1 MAWTENELKEL
12 NTAAHN
18 TYLQWKK
25 QYKNQYTDVS
35 IEAWL
40 STGAGSKFRS
50 ILEKQQQVKAEQQQR
65 KEEQQQQEKNSALN
79 EAITAQ
85 EANFGKD
92 TITEN
97 QWYNLT
103 FLDEKG
109 KPLSEDK
116 GLDFSRSLLF
126 ELAQNETYMQC
137 FENGDCKDYKN
148 ILDVKLEN
156 LQLEL
161 ILNQLILDEHPNY
174 NLKNITKEEKEE
186 YNKNYSEKLLEIAAN
201 PNQTF
206 AISAEAASAA
216 FAYHNHLIE
225 QYANQNKLRNL
236 ADRCKKFDEAA
247 KARYPKAYPLA
258 KNLIITGAIG
268 ITVGPVGLAARSAV
282 MTYKQVKKF
291 NQEAKAQNK
300 TFWQHLKDDK
310 AAAAALGFSIAG
322 SALSAV
328 SGVNAVSAGSFGLL
342 HQGAQALKA
351 TMGQRLARAVA
362 GAGAGLSNAYK
373 QARSGDIKGAL
384 KTAGLSMA
392 TAGATIFAGEIAGQT
407 TQLLDRGGELLG
419 KIFHGNSATTSLAE
433 NLTSQ
438 STPNLEVVNTPATD
452 SSAMPGQTLSD
463 DDFITEHPTASAAP
477 ATEYTAASNQTTL
490 DVSQNPATVEADEV
504 VQTPDVA
511 VANDIADDNANPQA
525 ATAVQDVEQ
534 PQDFV
539 GIDKNGNVYG
549 NADQLNLQDEAVAA
563 QYADNSS
570 LAADP
575 TSGIAEDV
583 TSTAAADVVT
593 DEQVAEEPVVYT
605 KNGAFDLDENTPSD
619 VPDEPTGHHRTATAE
634 NYGIPPRQS
643 HAQAAHNLVTDTG
656 NTGNINFAS
665 LMDAPGMHGG
675 VNLVDTGTGIRD
687 LGSALN
693 TPDMN
698 AALHNYGYTEGVVF
712 TEERVGINGGHSLSH
727 EQLAQARAEWEAQH
741 PQVEE
746 DVVSGSAA
754 EANLPGV
761 QNEITHT
768 PNGDIATTT
777 YTNADGSITQS
788 VDKLDINGTVV
799 EHHDIAVYRDVNG
812 GTVRE
817 DAWVNPSGEPVS
829 VKDIYDA
836 DGKLTSSE
844 GTWENDS
851 DKSGFRK
858 FYDAEGN
865 LTRRE
870 DIVYTYDSHGNH
882 VTQSTIHDGNDNC
895 IGSAELVSD
904 ADGNPLYAT
913 QEDSDGN
920 LVSTTEYS
928 LHSDS
933 ATQQYSEIATTKDV
947 NGQVISETST
957 TYVDGGNSGDR
968 LLSSKETVY
977 NPDRS
982 FSTTE
987 RQYDKY
993 GALTSTTRTD
1003 YDAEGNL
1010 LNTEQLNA
1018 KGEVIVP
1025 QKAEATTSN
1034 TAQSATATANAP
1046 KTEVEKAVQT
1056 SQERIEALRSRTVSN
1071 NPASVANN
1079 IEQTRQNMLD
1089 SITTPDSTFVDT
1101 THLDNT
1107 AFNPATAQASA
1118 EDAFADSGFK
1128 IAAGAAVT
1136 GFGVGALVHKLR
1148 GTKNNEDKQSSTDKG
1163 NQSQQSSQPA
1173 QNSSMPQLPSGG
1185 RE

>member
-12 NTAAHN
+12 NTAALN
-18 TYLQWKK
+18 AYQQWKK
-25 QYKNQYTDVS
+25 QYKNQYQDVS
-35 IEAWL
+35 IESWL
-40 STGAGSKFRS
+40 TTGAGSKFRS
-50 ILEKQQQVKAEQQQR
+50 ILEKQQQVKEEGQQR
-65 KEEQQQQEKNSALN
+65 KEEKQQQEKNSALN
-79 EAITAQ
+79 DAITAQ

-109 KPLSEDK
+109 KPLSGDK
-116 GLDFSRSLLF
+116 ELDLSRSLLF

-137 FENGDCKDYKN
+137 FEDGKYDNYKN
-148 ILDVKLEN
+148 ILDAKLDD

-161 ILNQLILDEHPNY
+161 ILNQLILEEKPNY
-174 NLKNITKEEKEE
+174 DLKNITEEDKQKFSQKYVERIG
-186 YNKNYSEKLLEIAAN
+186 KITTN

-225 QYANQNKLRNL
+225 QYANKNKLLNL
-236 ADRCKKFDEAA
+236 AERCKKFDEAA

-268 ITVGPVGLAARSAV
+268 ITVGPAGLAARSAV
-282 MTYKQVKKF
+282 MTCKQVKKI
-291 NQEAKAQNK
+291 NQEAKAQGK

-322 SALSAV
+322 SALSVV

-407 TQLLDRGGELLG
+407 TQFLDRSGEFLG

-438 STPNLEVVNTPATD
+438 STPNLEAVNTPATD
-452 SSAMPGQTLSD
+452 SSAIPSQTLSND
-463 DDFITEHPTASAAP
+463 GITEHPTASAAP

-504 VQTPDVA
+504 VQTSDVA
-511 VANDIADDNANPQA
+511 AANGIADDNANPQA
-525 ATAVQDVEQ
+525 ETAVQDVEQ

-539 GIDKNGNVYG
+539 GIDKNGNIYG

-583 TSTAAADVVT
+583 TSTAAAEVVT

-634 NYGIPPRQS
+634 NYGI
-643 HAQAAHNLVTDTG
+643 
-656 NTGNINFAS
+656 
-665 LMDAPGMHGG
+665 
-675 VNLVDTGTGIRD
+675 
-687 LGSALN
+687 
-693 TPDMN
+693 
-698 AALHNYGYTEGVVF
+698 TEDVVF
-712 TEERVGINGGHSLSH
+712 TEERVGINGGHQLSN

-746 DVVSGSAA
+746 NVVSGSAA

-799 EHHDIAVYRDVNG
+799 EHHNIAIYRDVNG

-817 DAWVNPSGEPVS
+817 DAWVNPAGEPVS

-851 DKSGFRK
+851 GKSGFRK
-858 FYDAEGN
+858 FYDAEGK

-870 DIVYTYDSHGNH
+870 DVVYTYDSHGNH
-882 VTQSTIHDGNDNC
+882 VTQSTIHDGNNNC

-987 RQYDKY
+987 RQYDEY
-993 GALTSTTRTD
+993 GALTSTTRTN
-1003 YDAEGNL
+1003 YDAKGNL

-1056 SQERIEALRSRTVSN
+1056 PQERIEALRSRTVSGTEN
-1071 NPASVANN
+1071 RAPASVANN
-1079 IEQTRQNMLD
+1079 INQTRQNMLD

-1101 THLDNT
+1101 THLDNA

-1118 EDAFADSGFK
+1118 EDAFTDSGFK

-1148 GTKNNEDKQSSTDKG
+1148 GTDNKNDKRSSTDKG